1 MADTIPQAGG
11 GIGDLISSLSKLAP
25 IFLGGGNKTTT
36 TNTGTTG
43 TVDTDT
49 LNQLKT
55 LLGNAGANA
64 ANPTDATSGL
74 VQSIL
79 TQAAQTFAPTAIQ
92 QNSSGMYNTTTL
104 NQMRMNAIGAATAQ
118 STQAVLNFQSAQG
131 ELAQKTGQSILTA
144 TKQNQTT
151 QGQVEKTAPVVP
163 ANASLGILGALPAIS
178 GAVSLYKNK
187 DDIGDFFSNLFK
199 GNNNKNLVKTDTNT
213 KDPATNNTEVA
224 QNDSP
229 TSSDAGGD
237 YSAESGAHSGAGE
250 AEAPELLD
258 TSYSPIDFQGNYVTG
273 ADTGSANVA
282 DVSSSGDWGYNTSYG
297 PGNTESQAAWEAQ
310 QQNAQELA
318 WNNGDPGLF
327 TNPDGSVVDALGNPV
342 EAGDYGLSGNQ
353 LDYLNTLGNET
364 GSTALGDSSS
374 VASELSGGTGS
385 TSLEGLNLAD
395 FASFDAGALGAEGGD
410 LALGG
415 AEIGGELG
423 ADALATEGGLDALDF
438 LALLLL

>member
-11 GIGDLISSLSKLAP
+11 GIGDLINSLSKLAP

-36 TNTGTTG
+36 TTSGTTG
-43 TVDTDT
+43 SVDADT

-187 DDIGDFFSNLFK
+187 DDIGDFFSNLVK
-199 GNNNKNLVKTDTNT
+199 GGNKPAKPDSLVKSPGQD
-213 KDPATNNTEVA
+213 DQDLANNQVA
-224 QNDSP
+224 QNN
-229 TSSDAGGD
+229 SSTEGGGGGEE
-237 YSAESGAHSGAGE
+237 AVGESSS
-250 AEAPELLD
+250 EAPSPELMD
-258 TSYSPIDFQGNYVTG
+258 TSYSPIDFQGDYATVG
-273 ADTGSANVA
+273 DTGPANVA
-282 DVSSSGDWGYNTSYG
+282 ETSSGDWGYNPDYG
-297 PGNTESQAAWEAQ
+297 PNNTESQAAWEANQ
-310 QQNAQELA
+310 ENAVNLA
-318 WNNGDPGLF
+318 ENGGNPGLF
-327 TNPDGSVVDALGNPV
+327 VNADGTVEDALGNTV
-342 EAGDYGLSGNQ
+342 SEGDYGLSGNQ
-353 LDYLNTLGNET
+353 LDYLSTFSNE
-364 GSTALGDSSS
+364 GSATALGDSSTL
-374 VASELSGGTGS
+374 ASDLGGTGEG
-385 TSLEGLNLAD
+385 LEGLDFSSFAD
-395 FASFDAGALGAEGGD
+395 FGALGGELGGD
-410 LALGG
+410 AALGG

-423 ADALATEGGLDALDF
+423 ADALGAEGGVDALDF